1 MPNYKLLSQ
10 GSTKINK
17 SNTIQDEYFSRILY
31 LAPDN
36 LADGKRTVC
45 PYAKVAK
52 CSEACLNSAGMGV
65 FSNVQQA
72 RIRKTLMF
80 LNETEKFLDLL
91 IKDIDKFVKECDKLG
106 KKPALRLNG
115 TSDIQWE
122 TIEEP
127 LMKMIMKT
135 NPEVVMCGDDYGYN
149 MGLQMPADHW
159 RKFIKPILANY
170 VKMAHDGGAKFILHS
185 CGDLHEIFPDFV
197 EIGIDGV
204 ESLKPKNND
213 LSMYREKYPEIT
225 LVGTIDDSEMLVY
238 ESPESVRN
246 SVKKSIQTLGKK
258 GGYIPGP
265 TNFLLDQPPENIVA
279 LYKAIQEFGKY

>member
-1 MPNYKLLSQ
+1 MPNYALLSQ

-80 LNETEKFLDLL
+80 LNETEKFFDLL

-122 TIEEP
+122 AIEVGGYENIFAMYP
-127 LMKMIMKT
+127 QIQFYDYTKIPTRKVSHISNYHLTWSYSQANDKYASLFEKVPYNKAVVFMDALPSMFKGLKVIDGDKHDMRFLDKT
-135 NPEVVMCGDDYGYN
+135 NSVVGLLAKGKAKQDDTGFVIKA
-149 MGLQMPADHW
+149 LQ
-159 RKFIKPILANY
+159 
-170 VKMAHDGGAKFILHS
+170 
-185 CGDLHEIFPDFV
+185 
-197 EIGIDGV
+197 
-204 ESLKPKNND
+204 
-213 LSMYREKYPEIT
+213 
-225 LVGTIDDSEMLVY
+225 
-238 ESPESVRN
+238 
-246 SVKKSIQTLGKK
+246 
-258 GGYIPGP
+258 
-265 TNFLLDQPPENIVA
+265 VA
-279 LYKAIQEFGKY
+279 

>member
-1 MPNYKLLSQ
+1 MPNYALLSQ

-52 CSEACLNSAGMGV
+52 CNEACLNSAGMGV

-80 LNETEKFLDLL
+80 LNETEKFFDLL

-122 TIEEP
+122 AIEVEDFKNIFEMYP
-127 LMKMIMKT
+127 NIQFYDYTKIPTRRIDNIPNYHLTWSYSQANDKYASLFEKVPYNKAVVFMDALPSMFKGLKVIDGDKHDMRFLDKT
-135 NPEVVMCGDDYGYN
+135 NSVVGLLAKGKAKQDDTGFVIKA
-149 MGLQMPADHW
+149 LQ
-159 RKFIKPILANY
+159 
-170 VKMAHDGGAKFILHS
+170 
-185 CGDLHEIFPDFV
+185 
-197 EIGIDGV
+197 
-204 ESLKPKNND
+204 
-213 LSMYREKYPEIT
+213 
-225 LVGTIDDSEMLVY
+225 
-238 ESPESVRN
+238 
-246 SVKKSIQTLGKK
+246 
-258 GGYIPGP
+258 
-265 TNFLLDQPPENIVA
+265 VA
-279 LYKAIQEFGKY
+279 

>member
-1 MPNYKLLSQ
+1 MPNYALLSQ

-31 LAPDN
+31 LAPDD

-52 CSEACLNSAGMGV
+52 CSNPCLNTSGMGK

-80 LNETEKFLDLL
+80 LNETEKFFDLL

-122 TIEEP
+122 TIEVEDFKNIFEMYP
-127 LMKMIMKT
+127 DIQFYDYTKIPTRRIDNIPNYHLTWSYSQANDKYASLFEKVPYNKAVVFFDALPSMFKGLKVIDGDKHDMRFLDKT
-135 NPEVVMCGDDYGYN
+135 NSVVGLLAKGKAKQDDTGFVIKA
-149 MGLQMPADHW
+149 LQ
-159 RKFIKPILANY
+159 
-170 VKMAHDGGAKFILHS
+170 
-185 CGDLHEIFPDFV
+185 
-197 EIGIDGV
+197 
-204 ESLKPKNND
+204 
-213 LSMYREKYPEIT
+213 
-225 LVGTIDDSEMLVY
+225 
-238 ESPESVRN
+238 
-246 SVKKSIQTLGKK
+246 
-258 GGYIPGP
+258 
-265 TNFLLDQPPENIVA
+265 VA
-279 LYKAIQEFGKY
+279 